1 LQFLPIEN
9 WQSAIGNELEP
20 MGERPAELASRT
32 APATLESEPVES
44 YLRRYDAI
52 IETTTQMLATPRL
65 NERLLL
71 ALEGVESIFGHR
83 QAAVAIINE
92 RDAELRIRVTV
103 GFDGDS
109 TRVKMPLDS
118 SAACVRVIH
127 DSQSVWISMKEDEAS
142 QTLFDKMH
150 WQEDVLALPLFG
162 IAEISTK
169 KARDVT
175 AGSRVPPQYWTVDT
189 GTRLGILYVG
199 ATENAIDPISLK
211 LLKLFAERVGVIAS
225 LAVHQERLVNT
236 VTKLQR
242 ERQWTESIMKSVADP
257 IVLTDLDNEILLQ
270 NRRAEE
276 LFSGSANAGE
286 GKRRALKMN
295 DLLFSA
301 YLSSA
306 TVSSSETIQRD
317 ITLVDPIEG
326 SDIHFEVISTPA
338 ANARGE
344 PLGLVSIFRDVTDL
358 REANEELARN
368 FLKLQ
373 HAEAES
379 RRERDRLDLIIEN
392 VGHPIVVCDSA
403 GNFILFNRRAELLF
417 QENESFR
424 SPGAAAVRANAV
436 KLTSFISGLASA
448 SETGRQAEIELID
461 PEDGQSLPMEITARE
476 VLDPAGQV
484 TAVVSILHDL
494 TEIRELERRRVEQQ
508 LFESEKLAAVGRLAA
523 SIAHEVNN
531 PLEAIKNALYL
542 MQGTSNGDQ
551 NNRFL
556 EIARKETE
564 RVSHIIRQMLGFA
577 RRPGEVDWVDVNQL
591 LEETLVL
598 MEKKMRQLRIRI
610 TRSFDDS
617 LPRVRARADQ
627 LRQVFLN
634 LIINAQQAIE
644 GEGEIAISTFR
655 YEQSLQPSI
664 VVQLSDSGVGIDE
677 DDLNRIFDPF
687 FSTGKKGTGLGLWVT
702 QDIVRQHG
710 GRIDVTSQVGRGTVF
725 SIVLQVESPILENV
739 ESESKQS
746 TR

>member
-1 LQFLPIEN
+1 
-9 WQSAIGNELEP
+9 
-20 MGERPAELASRT
+20 MGEVPAEFAYRPALSVA
-32 APATLESEPVES
+32 ESEQVNP
-44 YLRRYDAI
+44 YLRQYDVFV
-52 IETTTQMLATPRL
+52 ETTTQMLATPKL

-71 ALEGVESIFGHR
+71 ALEGIQNIFGHR
-83 QAAVAIINE
+83 QAAIAIINE
-92 RDAELRIRVTV
+92 REAELRIRAAV
-103 GFDGDS
+103 GFEGDS
-109 TRVKMPLDS
+109 TRVDMPIDS

-127 DSQSVWISMKEDEAS
+127 DAVPLWIPMQEDEAS
-142 QTLFDKMH
+142 RTLFDKMQ

-162 IAEISTK
+162 IAEVS
-169 KARDVT
+169 ARPRRD
-175 AGSRVPPQYWTVDT
+175 AAASSRSPNQYWTFDP
-189 GTRLGILYVG
+189 GSRLGVLFIG
-199 ATENAIDPISLK
+199 ATESNVDGFSLN
-211 LLKLFAERVGVIAS
+211 LLKQFADRVGVVAS
-225 LAVHQERLVNT
+225 LAIHQDRLVST

-242 ERQWTESIMKSVADP
+242 ERQWIESIMKSVADP

-306 TVSSSETIQRD
+306 TVSSSEVIQRD

-368 FLKLQ
+368 FVKLQ

-417 QENESFR
+417 QEGS
-424 SPGAAAVRANAV
+424 SPRASAAASVRANAV

-461 PEDGQSLPMEITARE
+461 PDGGRSLPMEIAARE
-476 VLDPAGQV
+476 VLDPTGQV

-542 MQGTSNGDQ
+542 MQSGADGDK

-610 TRSFDDS
+610 TRRFDEA
-617 LPRVRARADQ
+617 LPPVRARADQ

-634 LIINAQQAIE
+634 LIINAQQAIT
-644 GEGEIAISTFR
+644 GDGEIVISTSR
-655 YEQSLQPSI
+655 YEQALQPSI
-664 VVQLSDSGVGIDE
+664 LVQLSDTGVGIAD
-677 DDLNRIFDPF
+677 DDLIRIFDPF

-710 GRIDVTSQVGRGTVF
+710 GRIEVSSEQGRGTVF
-725 SIVLQVESPILENV
+725 SIVLQVDSPILEGQNGG
-739 ESESKQS
+739 SK
-746 TR
+746 TGT

>member
-1 LQFLPIEN
+1 
-9 WQSAIGNELEP
+9 
-20 MGERPAELASRT
+20 MGESPTELTYSNAPSIGDSDRASPR
-32 APATLESEPVES
+32 
-44 YLRRYDAI
+44 LRQYDVF
-52 IETTTQMLATPRL
+52 IETTTQMLATPKL
-65 NERLLL
+65 QERLLL
-71 ALEGVESIFGHR
+71 ALEAIANNFGYR
-83 QAAVAIINE
+83 QAAIAIINE
-92 RDAELRIRVTV
+92 RDAELRVRAAI
-103 GFDGDS
+103 GFDGD
-109 TRVKMPLDS
+109 TRVEMPLDA

-127 DSQSVWISMKEDEAS
+127 DGQPLWIALEDDTQSRS
-142 QTLFDKMH
+142 LFANMQWH
-150 WQEDVLALPLFG
+150 SDVLSVPLFG
-162 IAEISTK
+162 IAEVGP
-169 KARDVT
+169 R
-175 AGSRVPPQYWTVDT
+175 AGVRPTNEYWTFEPGARMGVLYIGVDQES
-189 GTRLGILYVG
+189 
-199 ATENAIDPISLK
+199 ADPESVTLIK
-211 LLKLFAERVGVIAS
+211 RFAERIGIVAS
-225 LAVHQERLVNT
+225 LATHQERLIST

-242 ERQWTESIMKSVADP
+242 ERQWIESIMKSVADP

-306 TVSSSETIQRD
+306 TVSSSEVIQRD

-368 FLKLQ
+368 FVKLQ
-373 HAEAES
+373 QAESES

-417 QENESFR
+417 QDTDSFK
-424 SPGAAAVRANAV
+424 SSAAAAVRTNAV
-436 KLTSFISGLASA
+436 KLTSFISTLASA

-461 PEDGQSLPMEITARE
+461 PEDGRSLPMEITARE
-476 VLDPAGQV
+476 VLDATGQV

-542 MQGTSNGDQ
+542 LQAGGDEK
-551 NNRFL
+551 NSRFL

-577 RRPGEVDWVDVNQL
+577 RRPGEVDWVDINQL

-598 MEKKMRQLRIRI
+598 MEKKMRQLKIRI
-610 TRSFDDS
+610 TRSFDTE
-617 LPRVRARADQ
+617 LPRIRARADQ

-644 GEGEIAISTFR
+644 GDGEIVISTSR
-655 YEQSLQPSI
+655 YEQALQPSI
-664 VVQLSDSGVGIDE
+664 VVQLSDSGVGIAE
-677 DDLNRIFDPF
+677 DDLARIFDPF

-710 GRIDVTSQVGRGTVF
+710 GRIEVSSEIGRGTVF
-725 SIVLQVESPILENV
+725 SIVLQVESPILEEQV
-739 ESESKQS
+739 SESKVATQ
-746 TR
+746 

>member
-1 LQFLPIEN
+1 
-9 WQSAIGNELEP
+9 
-20 MGERPAELASRT
+20 MGESSAELTIRT
-32 APATLESEPVES
+32 TPTISESERVDP
-44 YLRRYDAI
+44 YLRQYDAFL
-52 IETTTQMLATPRL
+52 ETTTQMLATPKL
-65 NERLLL
+65 NERLQL
-71 ALEGVESIFGHR
+71 ALDGVESIFGHR
-83 QAAVAIINE
+83 QAAIAIINE
-92 RDAELRIRVTV
+92 RDAELRIRVAI
-103 GFDGDS
+103 GFDGDFS
-109 TRVKMPLDS
+109 RIEMPIDS
-118 SAACVRVIH
+118 SASCVRVIH
-127 DSQSVWISMKEDEAS
+127 DATPTWISLQEDEAS
-142 QTLFDKMH
+142 RTLFDKLR
-150 WQEDVLALPLFG
+150 WEQDVLALPLFG
-162 IAEISTK
+162 ISEIAPKTGRD
-169 KARDVT
+169 ART
-175 AGSRVPPQYWTVDT
+175 SPRIQANYWTFDP
-189 GTRLGILYVG
+189 GARLGVLYVG
-199 ATENAIDPISLK
+199 ASENTVDPISLR
-211 LLKLFAERVGVIAS
+211 LLKRFADRVGVIAS
-225 LAVHQERLVNT
+225 LAINQERLVNT

-286 GKRRALKMN
+286 GKRRALKLN

-306 TVSSSETIQRD
+306 TVSSMEVIQRD

-368 FLKLQ
+368 FGKLQ
-373 HAEAES
+373 QAEEES

-392 VGHPIVVCDSA
+392 VGHPIVVCDSS
-403 GNFILFNRRAELLF
+403 GNFILFNQRAALLF
-417 QENESFR
+417 QANDSFR
-424 SPGAAAVRANAV
+424 AAAAAAVRANAV
-436 KLTSFISGLASA
+436 KLTSFISALASG
-448 SETGRQAEIELID
+448 SETGSQAEIELID
-461 PEDGQSLPMEITARE
+461 PEDGRGLPMEITARE
-476 VLDPAGQV
+476 VLDPTGQV

-542 MQGTSNGDQ
+542 MQGSGGD
-551 NNRFL
+551 NKNSRFL

-577 RRPGEVDWVDVNQL
+577 RRPGEVDWVDVNQV

-598 MEKKMRQLRIRI
+598 MEKKMRQQRIQIVRE
-610 TRSFDDS
+610 FDEA
-617 LPRVRARADQ
+617 LPRIRARADQ

-634 LIINAQQAIE
+634 LILNAQQAIQA
-644 GEGEIAISTFR
+644 EGEIVISTSR
-655 YEQSLQPSI
+655 YEPALQPSI
-664 VVQLSDSGVGIDE
+664 VVELRDSGVGIPE

-710 GRIDVTSQVGRGTVF
+710 GRIEVSSEVDRGTVF
-725 SIVLQVESPILENV
+725 SIVLQVESPILEDV
-739 ESESKQS
+739 QGESRVSVK
-746 TR
+746 

>member
-1 LQFLPIEN
+1 
-9 WQSAIGNELEP
+9 
-20 MGERPAELASRT
+20 MGEVPSELAFRPAPSL
-32 APATLESEPVES
+32 SEPERPS
-44 YLRRYDAI
+44 PRARQYDVF
-52 IETTTQMLATPRL
+52 IETTTQMLATPKL
-65 NERLLL
+65 HERLLL
-71 ALEGVESIFGHR
+71 ALEAISTNFGHR
-83 QAAVAIINE
+83 QAAIAIINE
-92 RDAELRIRVTV
+92 RDAELRIRAAV
-103 GFDGDS
+103 GFDGDPS
-109 TRVKMPLDS
+109 ATKIEMPLDS

-127 DSQSVWISMKEDEAS
+127 DAQPLWISMEDDEAS
-142 QTLFDKMH
+142 RSLFANLR
-150 WQEDVLALPLFG
+150 WQSQVFAVPLFG
-162 IAEISTK
+162 ISEIPSRPG
-169 KARDVT
+169 A
-175 AGSRVPPQYWTVDT
+175 ARVPTQYWAFEPGARMGV
-189 GTRLGILYVG
+189 LYVG
-199 ATENAIDPISLK
+199 ANQETLDSESLTLMK
-211 LLKLFAERVGVIAS
+211 RFAERIGIVAS
-225 LAVHQERLVNT
+225 LAAHQERLVTT

-242 ERQWTESIMKSVADP
+242 ERQWIESIMKSVADP
-257 IVLTDLDNEILLQ
+257 IVLTDLDNQILLQ

-306 TVSSSETIQRD
+306 TVSSSEVIQRD

-338 ANARGE
+338 ANSRGE

-368 FLKLQ
+368 FVKLQ
-373 HAEAES
+373 QAEAES

-417 QENESFR
+417 QENESFH
-424 SPGAAAVRANAV
+424 SSASAAVRTNAV
-436 KLTSFISGLASA
+436 KLTSFISTLASA

-461 PEDGQSLPMEITARE
+461 PEDGRALPMEITARE
-476 VLDPAGQV
+476 VLDATGQV

-542 MQGTSNGDQ
+542 MQTSAEGDK
-551 NNRFL
+551 NSRFL

-598 MEKKMRQLRIRI
+598 LEKKMRQLRIRI
-610 TRSFDDS
+610 TKSFDDS
-617 LPRVRARADQ
+617 LPRIRARADQ

-644 GEGEIAISTFR
+644 GDGEIVISTSR
-655 YEQSLQPSI
+655 YEQALQPSI
-664 VVQLSDSGVGIDE
+664 LVQLTDTGVGIAE
-677 DDLNRIFDPF
+677 DDLTRIFDPF

-710 GRIDVTSQVGRGTVF
+710 GRIEVTSEIGRGTIF
-725 SIVLQVESPILENV
+725 SIVLQVESPILE
-739 ESESKQS
+739 EQSETKSA

>member
-1 LQFLPIEN
+1 
-9 WQSAIGNELEP
+9 
-20 MGERPAELASRT
+20 MGEVSSELPLRKASSTSSIGESAHLRPR
-32 APATLESEPVES
+32 PFDVF
-44 YLRRYDAI
+44 

-65 NERLLL
+65 QERLLL
-71 ALEGVESIFGHR
+71 ALEAIVHSFGCQ
-83 QAAVAIINE
+83 QAAIAIINE
-92 RDAELRIRVTV
+92 REAELKVSAAIGFQEDATRIE
-103 GFDGDS
+103 
-109 TRVKMPLDS
+109 MPLDS

-127 DSQSVWISMKEDEAS
+127 DGEPLWINLEEDES
-142 QTLFDKMH
+142 SRQLFGNLD
-150 WQEDVLALPLFG
+150 WRSDVLALPLFG
-162 IAEISTK
+162 ISEL
-169 KARDVT
+169 
-175 AGSRVPPQYWTVDT
+175 PPKTGRESIGTRLEDQYWTFER
-189 GTRLGILYVG
+189 GSRLGVLYAAADRESV
-199 ATENAIDPISLK
+199 DRDSYD
-211 LLKLFAERVGVIAS
+211 LLRRFSERIGIVAS
-225 LAVHQERLVNT
+225 LATHQERLVST

-242 ERQWTESIMKSVADP
+242 ERQWIESIMKSVADP

-306 TVSSSETIQRD
+306 TVSSSEVIQRD

-338 ANARGE
+338 TNGRGE

-368 FLKLQ
+368 FIKLQ

-392 VGHPIVVCDSA
+392 VGHPIVVCDAA

-417 QENESFR
+417 QEKEASG
-424 SPGAAAVRANAV
+424 SSAAIAVRTNAV
-436 KLTSFISGLASA
+436 KLTSFISTLASA
-448 SETGRQAEIELID
+448 SETARQAEIELID
-461 PEDGQSLPMEITARE
+461 PGRGRALPMEITARE
-476 VLDPAGQV
+476 VLDEAGQV
-484 TAVVSILHDL
+484 TAVVSILHEL

-542 MQGTSNGDQ
+542 MQTSADIDKNS
-551 NNRFL
+551 RFL

-577 RRPGEVDWVDVNQL
+577 RRAGEVDWVDVNQL
-591 LEETLVL
+591 LEETIVL
-598 MEKKMRQLRIRI
+598 LEKKLRQQRIRVTKNI
-610 TRSFDDS
+610 DAS
-617 LPRVRARADQ
+617 LPQVRARADQ

-634 LIINAQQAIE
+634 LILNAQQAIE
-644 GEGEIAISTFR
+644 GDGEIRISTAR
-655 YEQSLQPSI
+655 YEPALQPSI
-664 VVQLSDSGVGIDE
+664 LVQLSDSGVGLPA
-677 DDLNRIFDPF
+677 DDLGRIFDPF
-687 FSTGKKGTGLGLWVT
+687 FS
-702 QDIVRQHG
+702 
-710 GRIDVTSQVGRGTVF
+710 
-725 SIVLQVESPILENV
+725 
-739 ESESKQS
+739 
-746 TR
+746 

>member
-1 LQFLPIEN
+1 
-9 WQSAIGNELEP
+9 
-20 MGERPAELASRT
+20 MGESPTELTYRSAPSISDNDRASPR
-32 APATLESEPVES
+32 
-44 YLRRYDAI
+44 LRQYDVF
-52 IETTTQMLATPRL
+52 IETTTQMLATPKL
-65 NERLLL
+65 QERLLL
-71 ALEGVESIFGHR
+71 ALEAIANNFGYR
-83 QAAVAIINE
+83 QAAISIINE
-92 RDAELRIRVTV
+92 REAEMRIRAAV
-103 GFDGDS
+103 GFDGD
-109 TRVKMPLDS
+109 TRVEMPLDS

-127 DSQSVWISMKEDEAS
+127 DAQPLWIPIEEDGS
-142 QTLFDKMH
+142 SRSLFAGMQWHSDI
-150 WQEDVLALPLFG
+150 LAVPLFG
-162 IAEISTK
+162 IAEVGPRTGV
-169 KARDVT
+169 RPT
-175 AGSRVPPQYWTVDT
+175 NQYWTFEPGARMGVLYIGANQDAVDAESVT
-189 GTRLGILYVG
+189 LIKR
-199 ATENAIDPISLK
+199 
-211 LLKLFAERVGVIAS
+211 FAERIGIVAS
-225 LAVHQERLVNT
+225 LATHQERLVGT

-242 ERQWTESIMKSVADP
+242 ERQWIESIMKSVADP

-306 TVSSSETIQRD
+306 TVSSSEVIQRD

-338 ANARGE
+338 ANSRGE

-368 FLKLQ
+368 FVKLQ
-373 HAEAES
+373 QAEAES

-417 QENESFR
+417 QETDSFK
-424 SPGAAAVRANAV
+424 SSAAAAVRTNAV
-436 KLTSFISGLASA
+436 KLTSFISTLASA

-461 PEDGQSLPMEITARE
+461 PEDNRSLPMEITARE
-476 VLDPAGQV
+476 VLDATGQV

-542 MQGTSNGDQ
+542 LQTGGDDK
-551 NNRFL
+551 NSRFL

-598 MEKKMRQLRIRI
+598 LEKKMRQLRIRI
-610 TRSFDDS
+610 TRSFDEE
-617 LPRVRARADQ
+617 LPRIRARADQ

-644 GEGEIAISTFR
+644 GEGEIVISTSR
-655 YEQSLQPSI
+655 YEQALQPSI
-664 VVQLSDSGVGIDE
+664 VVQLSDSGIGIAE
-677 DDLNRIFDPF
+677 DDLARIFDPF

-710 GRIDVTSQVGRGTVF
+710 GRIEVSSEIGRGTVF
-725 SIVLQVESPILENV
+725 SIVLQVESPILEEQV
-739 ESESKQS
+739 SESKVATQ
-746 TR
+746 

>member
-1 LQFLPIEN
+1 M
-9 WQSAIGNELEP
+9 SDS
-20 MGERPAELASRT
+20 ERTSPQ
-32 APATLESEPVES
+32 
-44 YLRRYDAI
+44 LRQYDVF
-52 IETTTQMLATPRL
+52 IETTTQMLATPKL
-65 NERLLL
+65 HERLLL
-71 ALEGVESIFGHR
+71 ALEAISNNFGHR
-83 QAAVAIINE
+83 QAAIAIINE
-92 RDAELRIRVTV
+92 RDAELRVRAAV
-103 GFDGDS
+103 GFDVDFS
-109 TRVKMPLDS
+109 TTRVEMPLDS

-127 DSQSVWISMKEDEAS
+127 DAQSLWISMQEDES
-142 QTLFDKMH
+142 SRSLFADMQ
-150 WQEDVLALPLFG
+150 WQDDVLAVPLFG
-162 IAEISTK
+162 ISEIPAK
-169 KARDVT
+169 PGRDAR
-175 AGSRVPPQYWTVDT
+175 RNQYWTFEP
-189 GTRLGILYVG
+189 GARLGVLYVG
-199 ATENAIDPISLK
+199 ANRDTVDPDSLILIK
-211 LLKLFAERVGVIAS
+211 RFAERIGIVAS
-225 LAVHQERLVNT
+225 LATHQERLVNT

-242 ERQWTESIMKSVADP
+242 ERQWIESIMKSVADP

-306 TVSSSETIQRD
+306 TVSSSEVIQRD

-358 REANEELARN
+358 REANDELARN
-368 FLKLQ
+368 FGKLQ
-373 HAEAES
+373 HAESES

-417 QENESFR
+417 QENASFR
-424 SPGAAAVRANAV
+424 SSAAAAVRANAV

-461 PEDGQSLPMEITARE
+461 PESGRSLPMEITARE
-476 VLDPAGQV
+476 VLDATGQV

-542 MQGTSNGDQ
+542 MQTNAGEDEKNL
-551 NNRFL
+551 RFL

-598 MEKKMRQLRIRI
+598 MEKKLRQLRIRI

-617 LPRVRARADQ
+617 LPKIRARADQ

-634 LIINAQQAIE
+634 LIINAQQAIQ
-644 GEGEIAISTFR
+644 GDGEIVISTSR
-655 YEQSLQPSI
+655 YEQALQPSI
-664 VVQLSDSGVGIDE
+664 VIQLSDSGVGIPD

-710 GRIDVTSQVGRGTVF
+710 GRIEVNSEVGRGTVF
-725 SIVLQVESPILENV
+725 SIVLQVDSPILEDV
-739 ESESKQS
+739 KSESLSSSK
-746 TR
+746 

>member
-1 LQFLPIEN
+1 
-9 WQSAIGNELEP
+9 
-20 MGERPAELASRT
+20 MGEVPAEFTFRT
-32 APATLESEPVES
+32 APSISDSERISPQ
-44 YLRRYDAI
+44 LRQYDVF

-65 NERLLL
+65 HERLLL
-71 ALEGVESIFGHR
+71 ALEAISNSFGHR
-83 QAAVAIINE
+83 QAAIGIINE
-92 RDAELRIRVTV
+92 RDAELRIRAAI
-103 GFDGDS
+103 GFDVDLS
-109 TRVKMPLDS
+109 TTRVEMPLDS

-127 DSQSVWISMKEDEAS
+127 DAQPLWIPMQEDES
-142 QTLFDKMH
+142 SRSLFANMH
-150 WQEDVLALPLFG
+150 WQDDVLAVPLFG
-162 IAEISTK
+162 ISEIPAK
-169 KARDVT
+169 PGRDARR
-175 AGSRVPPQYWTVDT
+175 SQYWTFEP
-189 GTRLGILYVG
+189 GARLGVLYVG
-199 ATENAIDPISLK
+199 ANRDAVEPDSLILIK
-211 LLKLFAERVGVIAS
+211 RFAERIGIVAS
-225 LAVHQERLVNT
+225 LATHQERLVST

-242 ERQWTESIMKSVADP
+242 ERQWIESIMKSVADP

-270 NRRAEE
+270 NRRAED

-306 TVSSSETIQRD
+306 TVSSSEVIQRD

-358 REANEELARN
+358 REANDELARN
-368 FLKLQ
+368 FVKLQ

-424 SPGAAAVRANAV
+424 SSAPAAVRANAV

-461 PEDGQSLPMEITARE
+461 PESGRSLPMEITARE
-476 VLDPAGQV
+476 VLDMTGQV

-542 MQGTSNGDQ
+542 MQTSGDEK
-551 NNRFL
+551 NARFL

-564 RVSHIIRQMLGFA
+564 RVSHIIRQMLGLA
-577 RRPGEVDWVDVNQL
+577 RKPGEADWVDVNQL

-610 TRSFDDS
+610 TRSFDES
-617 LPRVRARADQ
+617 LPKIRARADQ

-634 LIINAQQAIE
+634 LIINAQQAIQ
-644 GEGEIAISTFR
+644 GDGEIVIATSR
-655 YEQSLQPSI
+655 YEQALQPSI
-664 VVQLSDSGVGIDE
+664 LIQISDSGVGIAE

-710 GRIDVTSQVGRGTVF
+710 GRIEVSSETGRGTVF
-725 SIVLQVESPILENV
+725 GIVLQVDSPVLEDLKTENKL
-739 ESESKQS
+739 SSK
-746 TR
+746 

>member
-1 LQFLPIEN
+1 
-9 WQSAIGNELEP
+9 
-20 MGERPAELASRT
+20 MGEVPTELTYRG
-32 APATLESEPVES
+32 APSISDSDRISPQ
-44 YLRRYDAI
+44 LRKYDVF
-52 IETTTQMLATPRL
+52 IETTTQMLATPKL
-65 NERLLL
+65 QERLLL
-71 ALEGVESIFGHR
+71 ALEAIANNFGHR
-83 QAAVAIINE
+83 QAAIGMINE
-92 RDAELRIRVTV
+92 RDAELRVRAAV
-103 GFDGDS
+103 GFDVDPS
-109 TRVKMPLDS
+109 TARIEMPLDS

-127 DSQSVWISMKEDEAS
+127 DAQPLWVSMQEDES
-142 QTLFDKMH
+142 SRSLFGNMQ
-150 WQEDVLALPLFG
+150 WQDDVLAIPLFG
-162 IAEISTK
+162 ISEIPSK
-169 KARDVT
+169 
-175 AGSRVPPQYWTVDT
+175 GSRETRRSQYWSFEP
-189 GTRLGILYVG
+189 GGRLGVLYVG
-199 ATENAIDPISLK
+199 ANRDTIEPDA
-211 LLKLFAERVGVIAS
+211 LLLMKRFAERIGIVAS
-225 LAVHQERLVNT
+225 LATHQERLISTVN
-236 VTKLQR
+236 KLQR
-242 ERQWTESIMKSVADP
+242 ERQWIESIMKSVADP

-301 YLSSA
+301 YLSSG
-306 TVSSSETIQRD
+306 TVSSSEVIQRD

-358 REANEELARN
+358 REANEELAHN
-368 FLKLQ
+368 FVKLQ

-417 QENESFR
+417 QENNSFK
-424 SPGAAAVRANAV
+424 SSAAAAVRANAV
-436 KLTSFISGLASA
+436 KLTSFISALASA
-448 SETGRQAEIELID
+448 SETGRQADIELID
-461 PEDGQSLPMEITARE
+461 PESGQSLPMEITARE
-476 VLDPAGQV
+476 VLDITGQV

-542 MQGTSNGDQ
+542 MQAGGEGDK
-551 NNRFL
+551 NSRFL

-591 LEETLVL
+591 LEEMLVL

-610 TRSFDDS
+610 TPSFDKD
-617 LPRVRARADQ
+617 LPRIRARADQ
-627 LRQVFLN
+627 LLQVFLN
-634 LIINAQQAIE
+634 LIINAQQAIQ
-644 GEGEIAISTFR
+644 GDGEIVISTSR
-655 YEQSLQPSI
+655 HEQALQPSI
-664 VVQLSDSGVGIDE
+664 IVQLTDTGVGIAE
-677 DDLNRIFDPF
+677 DDLSRIFDPF

-702 QDIVRQHG
+702 QDMVRQHG
-710 GRIDVTSQVGRGTVF
+710 GRIEVSSEIGRGTVF
-725 SIVLQVESPILENV
+725 SIVLHVESPVLADQ
-739 ESESKQS
+739 ESQSKLA
-746 TR
+746 RR

>member
-1 LQFLPIEN
+1 
-9 WQSAIGNELEP
+9 
-20 MGERPAELASRT
+20 MGESPTELAYRN
-32 APATLESEPVES
+32 APSVSDSDRASPR
-44 YLRRYDAI
+44 LRQYDVF
-52 IETTTQMLATPRL
+52 IETTTQMLATPKL
-65 NERLLL
+65 QERLLL
-71 ALEGVESIFGHR
+71 ALEAISNNFGHR
-83 QAAVAIINE
+83 QSAIAVINE
-92 RDAELRIRVTV
+92 RDAELRIRAAI
-103 GFDGDS
+103 GFDGD
-109 TRVKMPLDS
+109 TRVEMPLDS
-118 SAACVRVIH
+118 SASCVRVIH
-127 DSQSVWISMKEDEAS
+127 DAQPLWISMEEDEGS
-142 QTLFDKMH
+142 RSLFANMQWH
-150 WQEDVLALPLFG
+150 SDVLAVPLFG
-162 IAEISTK
+162 IAEVSPRPN
-169 KARDVT
+169 AVR
-175 AGSRVPPQYWTVDT
+175 ASNQYWTFEP
-189 GTRLGILYVG
+189 GARLGVLYIG
-199 ATENAIDPISLK
+199 ANQDDIDPESLILIK
-211 LLKLFAERVGVIAS
+211 RFAERIGIVAS
-225 LAVHQERLVNT
+225 LATHQERLVST

-242 ERQWTESIMKSVADP
+242 ERQWIESIMKSVADP

-306 TVSSSETIQRD
+306 TVSSSEVIQRD

-338 ANARGE
+338 ANSRGE

-368 FLKLQ
+368 FVKLQ
-373 HAEAES
+373 QAESES

-417 QENESFR
+417 QENDSFKY
-424 SPGAAAVRANAV
+424 SAAAAVRTNAV
-436 KLTSFISGLASA
+436 KLTSFISTLASA

-461 PEDGQSLPMEITARE
+461 PEDSRSLPMEITARE
-476 VLDPAGQV
+476 VLDVTGQV

-542 MQGTSNGDQ
+542 MQGTGDDK
-551 NNRFL
+551 NTRFL

-598 MEKKMRQLRIRI
+598 LEKKMRQLKIRI
-610 TRSFDDS
+610 TRSFDEE
-617 LPRVRARADQ
+617 LPRIRARADQ

-634 LIINAQQAIE
+634 LIINAQQAIN
-644 GEGEIAISTFR
+644 GDGEIVISTSR
-655 YEQSLQPSI
+655 YEQALQPSI
-664 VVQLSDSGVGIDE
+664 LVQLSDSGVGIAE
-677 DDLNRIFDPF
+677 DDLMRIFDPF

-710 GRIDVTSQVGRGTVF
+710 GRIEVSSEIGRGTVF
-725 SIVLQVESPILENV
+725 SIVLQVDSPILEEQVNQ
-739 ESESKQS
+739 SKVAN
-746 TR
+746 

>member
-1 LQFLPIEN
+1 
-9 WQSAIGNELEP
+9 
-20 MGERPAELASRT
+20 MAESHRID
-32 APATLESEPVES
+32 
-44 YLRRYDAI
+44 LRHFDVF

-65 NERLLL
+65 QERLIL
-71 ALEGVESIFGHR
+71 ALEAIVHNFGCE
-83 QAAVAIINE
+83 QAAIAIINE
-92 RDAELRIRVTV
+92 RDAELRVRAAL
-103 GFDGDS
+103 GFADDHAAA
-109 TRVKMPLDS
+109 RLEMPLDS
-118 SAACVRVIH
+118 SAACVRVVH
-127 DSQSVWISMKEDEAS
+127 DAQPLWIDLAEDES
-142 QTLFDKMH
+142 SRQFLGRMNWTH
-150 WQEDVLALPLFG
+150 DVLALPLFG
-162 IAEISTK
+162 IAELPAKTGRERT
-169 KARDVT
+169 ARLPGQYWT
-175 AGSRVPPQYWTVDT
+175 FERGSRVGV
-189 GTRLGILYVG
+189 LYIG
-199 ATENAIDPISLK
+199 AERDSLDK
-211 LLKLFAERVGVIAS
+211 DSFDLLQRFSERVGIVAS
-225 LAVHQERLVNT
+225 LATHQERLLST

-242 ERQWTESIMKSVADP
+242 ERQWIESIMKSVADP

-306 TVSSSETIQRD
+306 TVSSSEVIQRD

-338 ANARGE
+338 TNGRGE

-368 FLKLQ
+368 FAKLQ
-373 HAEAES
+373 NAEAES

-417 QENESFR
+417 QENGSFV
-424 SPGAAAVRANAV
+424 SSAATAVRTNAV
-436 KLTSFISGLASA
+436 KLTSFISTLASA
-448 SETGRQAEIELID
+448 SETARQAEIELID
-461 PEDGQSLPMEITARE
+461 PEAARALPMEITSRE
-476 VLDPAGQV
+476 VLDEAGQV

-494 TEIRELERRRVEQQ
+494 TEIRELERRRLEQQ

-542 MQGTSNGDQ
+542 MQTGSDFEQ
-551 NNRFL
+551 NLRFL

-591 LEETLVL
+591 LEETFVL
-598 MEKKMRQLRIRI
+598 LEKKMRQQRIDI
-610 TRSFDDS
+610 TTHLDPA
-617 LPRVRARADQ
+617 LPRIRARADQ

-634 LIINAQQAIE
+634 LIINAQQAIT
-644 GEGEIAISTFR
+644 GGGEIRISSSR
-655 YEQSLQPSI
+655 YEQALQPSI
-664 VVQLSDSGVGIDE
+664 IVQLSDSGVGIAE
-677 DDLNRIFDPF
+677 DDLSRIFDPF

-710 GRIDVTSQVGRGTVF
+710 GRIEVSSDIGHGTVF
-725 SIVLQVESPILENV
+725 SIVLQIDSPVLEEGQKESTTT
-739 ESESKQS
+739 K
-746 TR
+746 

>member
-1 LQFLPIEN
+1 
-9 WQSAIGNELEP
+9 
-20 MGERPAELASRT
+20 MGEVNAELAVRT
-32 APATLESEPVES
+32 PPSIAESERVSP
-44 YLRRYDAI
+44 YLRQYDI
-52 IETTTQMLATPRL
+52 FVETTTQMLATPKL
-65 NERLLL
+65 NERLQL
-71 ALEGVESIFGHR
+71 ALEGIASIFGHR
-83 QAAVAIINE
+83 QAAIAIINE
-92 RDAELRIRVTV
+92 RDAELRVRAAV
-103 GFDGDS
+103 GFDGD
-109 TRVKMPLDS
+109 TNARVEMPLDS

-127 DSQSVWISMKEDEAS
+127 EAVPLWISVQDDEAS
-142 QTLFDKMH
+142 RTLFDKMR
-150 WQEDVLALPLFG
+150 WQQDVLALPLFG
-162 IAEISTK
+162 ISEISTK
-169 KARDVT
+169 SRRGDAGAASGFPGHYWTFDQ
-175 AGSRVPPQYWTVDT
+175 GSR
-189 GTRLGILYVG
+189 LGVLYIG
-199 ATENAIDPISLK
+199 ATENSIDPVSLT
-211 LLKLFAERVGVIAS
+211 LLKRFSDKLGIIAS
-225 LAVHQERLVNT
+225 LAIHQERLVNT

-306 TVSSSETIQRD
+306 TVSSSEVIQRD

-368 FLKLQ
+368 FVKLQ
-373 HAEAES
+373 EAEAES

-417 QENESFR
+417 QENVSFR
-424 SPGAAAVRANAV
+424 SPAAAAVRTNAV

-461 PEDGQSLPMEITARE
+461 PENGQLLPMEITARE
-476 VLDPAGQV
+476 VLAPTGQV

-542 MQGTSNGDQ
+542 MQTSFDSESKNA
-551 NNRFL
+551 RFL

-577 RRPGEVDWVDVNQL
+577 RRPGEVDWVDINQL

-598 MEKKMRQLRIRI
+598 MEKKMRQLRIQI
-610 TRSFDDS
+610 TKKFEDS
-617 LPRVRARADQ
+617 LPKIRARADQ

-644 GEGEIAISTFR
+644 GDGEIVISTSR
-655 YEQSLQPSI
+655 YEQALQPSI
-664 VVQLSDSGVGIDE
+664 LIQFSDSGVGIAE
-677 DDLNRIFDPF
+677 DDINRIFDPF

-710 GRIDVTSQVGRGTVF
+710 GRIEVSSELGRGTVF
-725 SIVLQVESPILENV
+725 SIVLQVESPILEDQ
-739 ESESKQS
+739 ESESK
-746 TR
+746 

>member
-1 LQFLPIEN
+1 
-9 WQSAIGNELEP
+9 
-20 MGERPAELASRT
+20 MGEVPTELAFTTVQPISDNDRIG
-32 APATLESEPVES
+32 S
-44 YLRRYDAI
+44 YLRQYDVFV
-52 IETTTQMLATPRL
+52 ETTTQMLATPRV

-71 ALEGVESIFGHR
+71 ALEGIANIFGHR

-92 RDAELRIRVTV
+92 RDAELRIRAAV
-103 GFDGDS
+103 GFEGEQPARAD
-109 TRVKMPLDS
+109 MPLDS

-127 DSQSVWISMKEDEAS
+127 DAVPLWISIKEDIAS
-142 QTLFDKMH
+142 RTLFDQMQWEH
-150 WQEDVLALPLFG
+150 DVIALPLFG
-162 IAEISTK
+162 ISEISPTRS
-169 KARDVT
+169 RDSRSASRLPGHYWT
-175 AGSRVPPQYWTVDT
+175 FDQGSR
-189 GTRLGILYVG
+189 LGVLYVG
-199 ATENAIDPISLK
+199 ADRDAVDPLSLN
-211 LLKLFAERVGVIAS
+211 LLKRFADRVGIIAS
-225 LAVHQERLVNT
+225 LAIHQEKLVGT

-242 ERQWTESIMKSVADP
+242 ERQWIESIMKSVADP

-276 LFSGSANAGE
+276 LFSGSANAGA

-306 TVSSSETIQRD
+306 TVSSSNLVQRD

-368 FLKLQ
+368 FVKLQ
-373 HAEAES
+373 RAQADS
-379 RRERDRLDLIIEN
+379 TRERDRLDLIIEN

-417 QENESFR
+417 EEKTSFR
-424 SPGAAAVRANAV
+424 PAAAGAVQTNAV

-461 PEDGQSLPMEITARE
+461 PDSGRFLPMEITARE
-476 VLDPAGQV
+476 VLDPTGQV

-542 MQGTSNGDQ
+542 MESSSEGDK
-551 NNRFL
+551 NSRFL

-577 RRPGEVDWVDVNQL
+577 RRSGEVDWVAVNQL
-591 LEETLVL
+591 IEETLVL
-598 MEKKMRQLRIRI
+598 LEKKMRQLRIRVNL
-610 TRSFDDS
+610 SLDES
-617 LPRVRARADQ
+617 LPKIRARADQ
-627 LRQVFLN
+627 LRQVILN

-644 GEGEIAISTFR
+644 GGGEITLSTSR
-655 YEQSLQPSI
+655 YEQALQPSI
-664 VVQLSDSGVGIDE
+664 LIQVSDTGVGINE
-677 DDLNRIFDPF
+677 DDLNRIFEPF
-687 FSTGKKGTGLGLWVT
+687 FSSGKKGTGLGLWVT

-710 GRIDVTSQVGRGTVF
+710 GRIEVTSEMGRGTVF
-725 SIVLQVESPILENV
+725 TIVLQVKSPTLEAQ
-739 ESESKQS
+739 ETERRLTGK
-746 TR
+746 

>member
-1 LQFLPIEN
+1 LVALEIGNQKL
-9 WQSAIGNELEP
+9 AIGNNYQRA
-20 MGERPAELASRT
+20 MGESPTELAYRN
-32 APATLESEPVES
+32 APSISDSDRASP
-44 YLRRYDAI
+44 RRRQYDVF
-52 IETTTQMLATPRL
+52 IETTTQMLATPKL
-65 NERLLL
+65 QERLLL
-71 ALEGVESIFGHR
+71 ALEAIATNFGHR
-83 QAAVAIINE
+83 QAAIAIINE
-92 RDAELRIRVTV
+92 REAELRIRAAV
-103 GFDGDS
+103 GFDGD
-109 TRVKMPLDS
+109 TRVEMPLDS
-118 SAACVRVIH
+118 SASCVRVIH
-127 DSQSVWISMKEDEAS
+127 DSQPLWISLDEDESSRSLFAS
-142 QTLFDKMH
+142 MQWH
-150 WQEDVLALPLFG
+150 SEVLAVPLFG
-162 IAEISTK
+162 IAEVGPRSS
-169 KARDVT
+169 AR
-175 AGSRVPPQYWTVDT
+175 AANQYWTFEP
-189 GTRLGILYVG
+189 GARLGVLYIG
-199 ATENAIDPISLK
+199 ANQDEVDPESVTLIK
-211 LLKLFAERVGVIAS
+211 RFAERIGIVAS
-225 LAVHQERLVNT
+225 LATHQERLVTT

-242 ERQWTESIMKSVADP
+242 ERQWIESIMKSVADP

-306 TVSSSETIQRD
+306 TVSSSEVIQRD

-338 ANARGE
+338 ANSRGE

-368 FLKLQ
+368 FVKLQ
-373 HAEAES
+373 QAESES

-417 QENESFR
+417 QETNSFKL
-424 SPGAAAVRANAV
+424 SATSAVRTNAV
-436 KLTSFISGLASA
+436 KLTSFISTLASA

-461 PEDGQSLPMEITARE
+461 PEDGRSLPMEITARE
-476 VLDPAGQV
+476 VLDATGQV

-542 MQGTSNGDQ
+542 MQLSSPGDK
-551 NNRFL
+551 NSRFL

-577 RRPGEVDWVDVNQL
+577 RRPGEVDWVDINQL

-598 MEKKMRQLRIRI
+598 MEKKMRQMRIRI
-610 TRSFDDS
+610 TRRFDEE
-617 LPRVRARADQ
+617 LPPIRARADQ

-634 LIINAQQAIE
+634 LIINAQQAIK
-644 GEGEIAISTFR
+644 GDGEIVISTAR
-655 YEQSLQPSI
+655 YEQALQPSI
-664 VVQLSDSGVGIDE
+664 LVQLSDSGIGIAE
-677 DDLNRIFDPF
+677 DDLARIFDPF

-710 GRIDVTSQVGRGTVF
+710 GRIEVSSEVGRGTVF
-725 SIVLQVESPILENV
+725 SIVLQVESPILEEHV
-739 ESESKQS
+739 DESKV
-746 TR
+746 TT

>member
-1 LQFLPIEN
+1 
-9 WQSAIGNELEP
+9 
-20 MGERPAELASRT
+20 MGEVPTELAFPV
-32 APATLESEPVES
+32 APSIADTERVTLRHFDVF
-44 YLRRYDAI
+44 

-65 NERLLL
+65 QERLLL
-71 ALEGVESIFGHR
+71 ALEAIVNNFGCR
-83 QAAVAIINE
+83 QALIGIINE
-92 RDAELRIRVTV
+92 RDAELRIRGAV
-103 GFDGDS
+103 GFEGDHAAS
-109 TRVKMPLDS
+109 KLAMPLDS
-118 SAACVRVIH
+118 SAACVTVIH
-127 DSQSVWISMKEDEAS
+127 EAQPRWIDMEEDVDSRR
-142 QTLFDKMH
+142 LFGKLQ
-150 WQEDVLALPLFG
+150 WNYDVLALPLFG
-162 IAEISTK
+162 ISELPPK
-169 KARDVT
+169 PGRDRSVT
-175 AGSRVPPQYWTVDT
+175 RLPGHYWSFEPGSR
-189 GTRLGILYVG
+189 LGVLYVG
-199 ATENAIDPISLK
+199 VPRKSLDDDALN
-211 LLKLFAERVGVIAS
+211 LLKRFAERIGIVAS
-225 LAVHQERLVNT
+225 LATHQERLVST

-242 ERQWTESIMKSVADP
+242 ERQWIESIMKSVADP

-306 TVSSSETIQRD
+306 TVSSEEVIQRD

-338 ANARGE
+338 ANSRGE

-368 FLKLQ
+368 FIKLQ
-373 HAEAES
+373 QAEAES

-417 QENESFR
+417 QENPSYRSFA
-424 SPGAAAVRANAV
+424 PAAVRTNAV
-436 KLTSFISGLASA
+436 KLTSFISTLASA
-448 SETGRQAEIELID
+448 AETGRQAEIELID
-461 PEDGQSLPMEITARE
+461 PEDGRALPMEITARE
-476 VLDPAGQV
+476 VLDATGQV

-542 MQGTSNGDQ
+542 MQTGSEADSNS
-551 NNRFL
+551 RFL

-577 RRPGEVDWVDVNQL
+577 RRPGEVDWVDINQL

-598 MEKKMRQLRIRI
+598 LEKKMKQLRIKV
-610 TRSFDDS
+610 TKTLDPE
-617 LPRVRARADQ
+617 LPRIRARADQ

-634 LIINAQQAIE
+634 LIINAQQAMDRG
-644 GEGEIAISTFR
+644 GEVNISTSR
-655 YEQSLQPSI
+655 YEQALQPSI
-664 VVQLSDSGVGIDE
+664 IVQLSDSGVGIAE
-677 DDLNRIFDPF
+677 DDLARIFDPF

-710 GRIDVTSQVGRGTVF
+710 GRIEVNSEFGRGTVF
-725 SIVLQVESPILENV
+725 SIILQVDSPILEDKKQ
-739 ESESKQS
+739 EAATTTSK
-746 TR
+746 

>member
-1 LQFLPIEN
+1 
-9 WQSAIGNELEP
+9 
-20 MGERPAELASRT
+20 MGEVPTELTFRT
-32 APATLESEPVES
+32 APSISDSERLSPQ
-44 YLRRYDAI
+44 LRQYDVF
-52 IETTTQMLATPRL
+52 IETTTQMLATPKL
-65 NERLLL
+65 HERLLL
-71 ALEGVESIFGHR
+71 ALEAISNNFGHR
-83 QAAVAIINE
+83 QAAIAIINE
-92 RDAELRIRVTV
+92 RDAELRVRAAV
-103 GFDGDS
+103 GFDVDFS
-109 TRVKMPLDS
+109 TTRVEMPLDS

-127 DSQSVWISMKEDEAS
+127 DAQALWIPLQEDES
-142 QTLFDKMH
+142 SRSLFAKME
-150 WQEDVLALPLFG
+150 WQDEVLAVPLFG
-162 IAEISTK
+162 ISEIPAK
-169 KARDVT
+169 PGRD
-175 AGSRVPPQYWTVDT
+175 SRRNQYWTFEP
-189 GTRLGILYVG
+189 GARLGVLYVG
-199 ATENAIDPISLK
+199 ANRDTVDPDSLALIK
-211 LLKLFAERVGVIAS
+211 RFAERIGIVAS
-225 LAVHQERLVNT
+225 LATHQERLVNT

-242 ERQWTESIMKSVADP
+242 ERQWIESIMKSVADP

-306 TVSSSETIQRD
+306 TVSSSEVIQRD

-368 FLKLQ
+368 FGKLQ
-373 HAEAES
+373 HAESES

-417 QENESFR
+417 QENASFR
-424 SPGAAAVRANAV
+424 SSAVAAVRANAV
-436 KLTSFISGLASA
+436 KLTSFISALASA
-448 SETGRQAEIELID
+448 SETGRQADIELID
-461 PEDGQSLPMEITARE
+461 PESGRSLPMEITARE
-476 VLDPAGQV
+476 VLDVTGQV

-542 MQGTSNGDQ
+542 MQTNAGEIEQ
-551 NNRFL
+551 NSRFL

-598 MEKKMRQLRIRI
+598 LEKKMRQLRIRI
-610 TRSFDDS
+610 TRSFDES
-617 LPRVRARADQ
+617 LPKIRARADQ

-644 GEGEIAISTFR
+644 GDGEIVISTSR
-655 YEQSLQPSI
+655 YEQALQPSI
-664 VVQLSDSGVGIDE
+664 VIQLSDSGVGIAE

-710 GRIDVTSQVGRGTVF
+710 GRIEVSSEVGRGTVF
-725 SIVLQVESPILENV
+725 SIVLQVDSPSLEDLK
-739 ESESKQS
+739 SESKLAPK
-746 TR
+746 

>member
-1 LQFLPIEN
+1 
-9 WQSAIGNELEP
+9 
-20 MGERPAELASRT
+20 MGEAPAEFAYRT
-32 APATLESEPVES
+32 APSISESERVNP
-44 YLRRYDAI
+44 YLRQYDVFV
-52 IETTTQMLATPRL
+52 ETTTQMLATPKL

-71 ALEGVESIFGHR
+71 ALEGIQNIFGHR
-83 QAAVAIINE
+83 QAAIAIINE
-92 RDAELRIRVTV
+92 RDAELKIRAAV
-103 GFDGDS
+103 GFDNDS
-109 TRVKMPLDS
+109 TRVDMPIDS

-127 DSQSVWISMKEDEAS
+127 EAVPLWISMQADES
-142 QTLFDKMH
+142 SRTLFDKMQ

-162 IAEISTK
+162 ISEIS
-169 KARDVT
+169 ARPRRDAVLG
-175 AGSRVPPQYWTVDT
+175 ARVPNQYWTFDP
-189 GTRLGILYVG
+189 GSRLGVLFIG
-199 ATENAIDPISLK
+199 ASESNVDAFSLN
-211 LLKLFAERVGVIAS
+211 LLKQFADRVGVVAS
-225 LAVHQERLVNT
+225 LAIQQERLLST
-236 VTKLQR
+236 VAKLQR
-242 ERQWTESIMKSVADP
+242 ERQWIESIMKSVADP

-306 TVSSSETIQRD
+306 TVSSSEVIQRD

-368 FLKLQ
+368 FGKLQ

-417 QENESFR
+417 QESLSAR
-424 SPGAAAVRANAV
+424 STETAAVRANAV

-461 PEDGQSLPMEITARE
+461 PDGGRALPMEIAARE
-476 VLDPAGQV
+476 VLDPTGQV

-542 MQGTSNGDQ
+542 MQSGAEGDK

-610 TRSFDDS
+610 VKSFDAS
-617 LPRVRARADQ
+617 LPKIRARADQ

-634 LIINAQQAIE
+634 LIINAQQAIS
-644 GEGEIAISTFR
+644 GEGEIVISTSI
-655 YEQSLQPSI
+655 YEQALQPSI
-664 VVQLSDSGVGIDE
+664 LVQLSDTGVGIAE
-677 DDLNRIFDPF
+677 NDLNRIFDPF

-710 GRIDVTSQVGRGTVF
+710 GRIEVTSEQDRGTVF
-725 SIVLQVESPILENV
+725 NIVLQVDSPILEDHKG
-739 ESESKQS
+739 ESGFRE
-746 TR
+746 

>member
-1 LQFLPIEN
+1 M
-9 WQSAIGNELEP
+9 SDS
-20 MGERPAELASRT
+20 ERTSPQ
-32 APATLESEPVES
+32 
-44 YLRRYDAI
+44 LRQYDVF
-52 IETTTQMLATPRL
+52 IETTTQMLATPKL
-65 NERLLL
+65 HERLLL
-71 ALEGVESIFGHR
+71 ALEAISNNFGHR
-83 QAAVAIINE
+83 QAAIAIINE
-92 RDAELRIRVTV
+92 RDAELRVRAAV
-103 GFDGDS
+103 GFDVDFS
-109 TRVKMPLDS
+109 TTRVEMPLDS

-127 DSQSVWISMKEDEAS
+127 DAQSLWISMQEDES
-142 QTLFDKMH
+142 SRSLFADMQ
-150 WQEDVLALPLFG
+150 WQDDVLAVPLFG
-162 IAEISTK
+162 ISEIPAK
-169 KARDVT
+169 PGRD
-175 AGSRVPPQYWTVDT
+175 GRRNQYWTFEP
-189 GTRLGILYVG
+189 GARLGVLYVG
-199 ATENAIDPISLK
+199 ANRDTVDPDSLTLIK
-211 LLKLFAERVGVIAS
+211 RFAERIGIVAS
-225 LAVHQERLVNT
+225 LATHQERLVNT

-242 ERQWTESIMKSVADP
+242 ERQWIESIMKSVADP

-306 TVSSSETIQRD
+306 TVSSSEVIQRD

-358 REANEELARN
+358 REANDELAHN
-368 FLKLQ
+368 FGKLQ
-373 HAEAES
+373 HAESES

-417 QENESFR
+417 QENASFR
-424 SPGAAAVRANAV
+424 SSAAAAVRANAV

-461 PEDGQSLPMEITARE
+461 PESGRSLPMEITARE
-476 VLDPAGQV
+476 VLDATGQV

-542 MQGTSNGDQ
+542 MQTNAGEDEKNL
-551 NNRFL
+551 RFL

-598 MEKKMRQLRIRI
+598 MEKKLRQLRIRI
-610 TRSFDDS
+610 TPSFDGS
-617 LPRVRARADQ
+617 LPKIRARADQ

-634 LIINAQQAIE
+634 LIINAQQAIQ
-644 GEGEIAISTFR
+644 GDGEIVISTSR
-655 YEQSLQPSI
+655 YEQALQPSI
-664 VVQLSDSGVGIDE
+664 VIQLSDSGVGIPE

-710 GRIDVTSQVGRGTVF
+710 GRIEVNSEVGRGTVF
-725 SIVLQVESPILENV
+725 SIVLQVDSPILEDV
-739 ESESKQS
+739 KSESLSSSK
-746 TR
+746 

>member
-1 LQFLPIEN
+1 
-9 WQSAIGNELEP
+9 
-20 MGERPAELASRT
+20 MGEVPSELTFQAGPTIS
-32 APATLESEPVES
+32 ESERVDP
-44 YLRRYDAI
+44 YMRLYDAFL
-52 IETTTQMLATPRL
+52 ETTTQMLATPKL

-71 ALEGVESIFGHR
+71 ALEGIESIFGCR
-83 QAAVAIINE
+83 QAAIAIINE
-92 RDAELRIRVTV
+92 KDAELRIRVSS
-103 GFDGDS
+103 GFNGDAA
-109 TRVKMPLDS
+109 RVEMPLDS

-127 DSQSVWISMKEDEAS
+127 DAQPLWISLQEDEAS
-142 QTLFDKMH
+142 RTLFDKMR
-150 WQEDVLALPLFG
+150 WEQDVLALPLFG
-162 IAEISTK
+162 ISEMSK
-169 KARDVT
+169 KPRSDSSVDSRFPT
-175 AGSRVPPQYWTVDT
+175 HYWTFDPGSR
-189 GTRLGILYVG
+189 LGVLYVG
-199 ATENAIDPISLK
+199 ASRNAIEPITLK
-211 LLKLFAERVGVIAS
+211 LLKRFADRVGVMSS
-225 LAVHQERLVNT
+225 LAIHQERLVST
-236 VTKLQR
+236 VAKLQR
-242 ERQWTESIMKSVADP
+242 ERQWIESIMKSVADP

-306 TVSSSETIQRD
+306 TVSSSEVIQRD

-368 FLKLQ
+368 FDKLQ
-373 HAEAES
+373 RAEAES

-392 VGHPIVVCDSA
+392 VGHPIVVCDSS

-417 QENESFR
+417 QESDSFR
-424 SPGAAAVRANAV
+424 LAAAAAVRANAV

-461 PEDGQSLPMEITARE
+461 PEDSRALPMEITARE
-476 VLDPAGQV
+476 VLDPTGQV

-542 MQGTSNGDQ
+542 MQGNSEGDQ
-551 NNRFL
+551 HARFL

-577 RRPGEVDWVDVNQL
+577 RRPGEVDWVDINQL

-598 MEKKMRQLRIRI
+598 MEKKMRQLRIRL
-610 TRSFDDS
+610 TKSFDES

-634 LIINAQQAIE
+634 LILNAQQAIE
-644 GEGEIAISTFR
+644 GEGEIKISTFR
-655 YEQSLQPSI
+655 YEQALQPSI
-664 VVQLSDSGVGIDE
+664 VVQLSDSGVGIAE

-710 GRIDVTSQVGRGTVF
+710 GRVEVTSEVGRGTVF
-725 SIVLQVESPILENV
+725 SIVLQVDSPVLEDAKG
-739 ESESKQS
+739 ESKQS
-746 TR
+746 SK

>member
-1 LQFLPIEN
+1 
-9 WQSAIGNELEP
+9 
-20 MGERPAELASRT
+20 MGEVPAELTPRSAPSITDSERASPPR
-32 APATLESEPVES
+32 
-44 YLRRYDAI
+44 LRQYDVF
-52 IETTTQMLATPRL
+52 IETTTQMLATPKL
-65 NERLLL
+65 HERLLL
-71 ALEGVESIFGHR
+71 ALEAIANNFGHR
-83 QAAVAIINE
+83 QAAIAIINE
-92 RDAELRIRVTV
+92 REAELRIRAAV
-103 GFDGDS
+103 GFDSDPAT
-109 TRVKMPLDS
+109 TRVEMPLDS
-118 SAACVRVIH
+118 SASCVRVIH
-127 DSQSVWISMKEDEAS
+127 DAQPLWIAIDDDEQSRN
-142 QTLFDKMH
+142 LFAGMQWH
-150 WQEDVLALPLFG
+150 SDVLAVPLFG
-162 IAEISTK
+162 ISEIASK
-169 KARDVT
+169 GGAVRPVN
-175 AGSRVPPQYWTVDT
+175 QYWTFEPGARMGV
-189 GTRLGILYVG
+189 LYVG
-199 ATENAIDPISLK
+199 ANQDGVDSESLTLIK
-211 LLKLFAERVGVIAS
+211 RFAERIGIVAS
-225 LAVHQERLVNT
+225 LANHQERLVNT

-242 ERQWTESIMKSVADP
+242 ERQWIESIMKSVADP

-306 TVSSSETIQRD
+306 TVSSSEVIQRD

-338 ANARGE
+338 ANSRGE

-368 FLKLQ
+368 FSKLQ
-373 HAEAES
+373 HAESES

-403 GNFILFNRRAELLF
+403 GNFILFNRRAGLLF
-417 QENESFR
+417 QENESFK
-424 SPGAAAVRANAV
+424 SHAAAAIRANAV
-436 KLTSFISGLASA
+436 KLTSFISTLASA

-461 PEDGQSLPMEITARE
+461 PEDGRALPMEITARE
-476 VLDPAGQV
+476 VLDVTGQV

-494 TEIRELERRRVEQQ
+494 TEIRELERRRVEQH

-542 MQGTSNGDQ
+542 MQVGGEGDK
-551 NNRFL
+551 NSRFL

-577 RRPGEVDWVDVNQL
+577 RRPGEVDWVDINQL
-591 LEETLVL
+591 LEETMVL
-598 MEKKMRQLRIRI
+598 LEKKMRQLRIKI
-610 TRSFDDS
+610 TKTFDPS
-617 LPRVRARADQ
+617 LPPVRARADQ

-634 LIINAQQAIE
+634 LIINAQQAIS
-644 GEGEIAISTFR
+644 GEGEIVISTAR
-655 YEQSLQPSI
+655 YEQALQPSI
-664 VVQLSDSGVGIDE
+664 IVQLSDSGVGIAE
-677 DDLNRIFDPF
+677 DDLARIFDPF

-710 GRIDVTSQVGRGTVF
+710 GRIEVSSEVGRGTVF
-725 SIVLQVESPILENV
+725 SIVLQVDSPILEDH
-739 ESESKQS
+739 ETESKLAKK
-746 TR
+746 

>member
-1 LQFLPIEN
+1 
-9 WQSAIGNELEP
+9 
-20 MGERPAELASRT
+20 
-32 APATLESEPVES
+32 
-44 YLRRYDAI
+44 
-52 IETTTQMLATPRL
+52 MLATPKL
-65 NERLLL
+65 QERLLL
-71 ALEGVESIFGHR
+71 ALEAIVNNFGYR
-83 QAAVAIINE
+83 QAAIAIINE
-92 RDAELRIRVTV
+92 RDAELRVRAAI
-103 GFDGDS
+103 GFDGD
-109 TRVKMPLDS
+109 TRVEMPLDA

-127 DSQSVWISMKEDEAS
+127 NGQPLWIAMEDDEQSRS
-142 QTLFDKMH
+142 LFANMQWH
-150 WQEDVLALPLFG
+150 SDVLSVPLFG
-162 IAEISTK
+162 IAEVGPRSGVRPTN
-169 KARDVT
+169 
-175 AGSRVPPQYWTVDT
+175 QYWTFEPGARMGV
-189 GTRLGILYVG
+189 LYIGVNQDS
-199 ATENAIDPISLK
+199 ADAESVTLIK
-211 LLKLFAERVGVIAS
+211 RFAERIGIVAS
-225 LAVHQERLVNT
+225 LATHQERLVST

-242 ERQWTESIMKSVADP
+242 ERQWIESIMKSVADP

-306 TVSSSETIQRD
+306 TVSSSEVIQRD

-368 FLKLQ
+368 FVKLTQ
-373 HAEAES
+373 AEAES

-392 VGHPIVVCDSA
+392 VGHPIVVCDSS

-417 QENESFR
+417 QETDSFK
-424 SPGAAAVRANAV
+424 SSAAAAVRTNAV
-436 KLTSFISGLASA
+436 KLTSFISTLASA

-461 PEDGQSLPMEITARE
+461 PEDNRSLPMEITARE
-476 VLDPAGQV
+476 VLDATGQV

-542 MQGTSNGDQ
+542 LQSTGDEK
-551 NNRFL
+551 NTRFL

-577 RRPGEVDWVDVNQL
+577 RRPGEVDWVDINQL

-598 MEKKMRQLRIRI
+598 MEKKMRQLKIRI
-610 TRSFDDS
+610 TRSFDEE
-617 LPRVRARADQ
+617 LPRIRARADQ

-644 GEGEIAISTFR
+644 GDGEIVISTSR
-655 YEQSLQPSI
+655 YEQALQPSI
-664 VVQLSDSGVGIDE
+664 VVQLSDSGIGIAE
-677 DDLNRIFDPF
+677 DDLARIFDPF

-710 GRIDVTSQVGRGTVF
+710 GRIEVSSEVGRGTVF
-725 SIVLQVESPILENV
+725 SIVLQVESPILEEHV
-739 ESESKQS
+739 SESKVATQ
-746 TR
+746 

>member
-1 LQFLPIEN
+1 MAEVPT
-9 WQSAIGNELEP
+9 
-20 MGERPAELASRT
+20 ELAF
-32 APATLESEPVES
+32 ATIPPVIDSDRVSS
-44 YLRRYDAI
+44 YLRQYDVFV
-52 IETTTQMLATPRL
+52 ETTTQMLATPRL

-71 ALEGVESIFGHR
+71 ALEGIANIFGHR
-83 QAAVAIINE
+83 QAAVGIINE
-92 RDAELRIRVTV
+92 RDAELRIRVAI
-103 GFDGDS
+103 GFEGDHF
-109 TRVKMPLDS
+109 TRLEMPLDS

-127 DSQSVWISMKEDEAS
+127 DAVPLWISMKDDIAS
-142 QTLFDKMH
+142 CALFDKMR
-150 WQEDVLALPLFG
+150 WEQDVLALPLFG
-162 IAEISTK
+162 ISEISTK
-169 KARDVT
+169 AAREAKT
-175 AGSRVPPQYWTVDT
+175 SRLPGHYWSFES
-189 GTRLGILYVG
+189 GTRLGVLYV
-199 ATENAIDPISLK
+199 AADRNTIDPVSLS
-211 LLKLFAERVGVIAS
+211 LLKRFADRVGVIAS
-225 LAVHQERLVNT
+225 LAVHQEKLVGT

-242 ERQWTESIMKSVADP
+242 ERQWIESIMKSVADP

-306 TVSSSETIQRD
+306 TVSSSDLVQRD

-338 ANARGE
+338 ANSRGE

-368 FLKLQ
+368 FDKLQ
-373 HAEAES
+373 HAEADS

-417 QENESFR
+417 EEKSSFR
-424 SPGAAAVRANAV
+424 PAAMAAVRTNAV

-448 SETGRQAEIELID
+448 SETGRQAEIELVD
-461 PEDGQSLPMEITARE
+461 PDGGRLLPMEITARE
-476 VLDPAGQV
+476 VLDATGQV

-542 MQGTSNGDQ
+542 MESGAENKNS
-551 NNRFL
+551 RFL

-577 RRPGEVDWVDVNQL
+577 RRSGEVDWVDVNQL

-598 MEKKMRQLRIRI
+598 LEKKMKQMRIRVN
-610 TRSFDDS
+610 RSFDES
-617 LPRVRARADQ
+617 LPKVRARADQ

-634 LIINAQQAIE
+634 LIINAQQAID
-644 GEGEIAISTFR
+644 GGGEITISTSR
-655 YEQSLQPSI
+655 YEQALQPSI
-664 VVQLSDSGVGIDE
+664 IVQLSDSGVGINQ
-677 DDLNRIFDPF
+677 DDLTRIFDPF

-710 GRIDVTSQVGRGTVF
+710 GRIEVSSEVGRGTVF
-725 SIVLQVESPILENV
+725 NIVLQVESPILEDGGTDAPTA
-739 ESESKQS
+739 

>member
-1 LQFLPIEN
+1 
-9 WQSAIGNELEP
+9 
-20 MGERPAELASRT
+20 
-32 APATLESEPVES
+32 LESQFWTFERGSRLGVLYVATDRNTVDQES
-44 YLRRYDAI
+44 YDL
-52 IETTTQMLATPRL
+52 L
-65 NERLLL
+65 ER
-71 ALEGVESIFGHR
+71 
-83 QAAVAIINE
+83 
-92 RDAELRIRVTV
+92 
-103 GFDGDS
+103 
-109 TRVKMPLDS
+109 
-118 SAACVRVIH
+118 
-127 DSQSVWISMKEDEAS
+127 
-142 QTLFDKMH
+142 
-150 WQEDVLALPLFG
+150 
-162 IAEISTK
+162 
-169 KARDVT
+169 
-175 AGSRVPPQYWTVDT
+175 
-189 GTRLGILYVG
+189 
-199 ATENAIDPISLK
+199 
-211 LLKLFAERVGVIAS
+211 FAERVGIVAS
-225 LAVHQERLVNT
+225 LATHQERLVAT

-242 ERQWTESIMKSVADP
+242 ERQWIESIMKSVADP

-306 TVSSSETIQRD
+306 TVSSSEVIQRD

-338 ANARGE
+338 TNGRGE

-368 FLKLQ
+368 FIKLQ

-417 QENESFR
+417 QENTS
-424 SPGAAAVRANAV
+424 SGSSAATAVRTNAV
-436 KLTSFISGLASA
+436 KLTSFISTLASA
-448 SETGRQAEIELID
+448 SETARQAEIELSD
-461 PEDGQSLPMEITARE
+461 PERGRLLPMEITARE
-476 VLDPAGQV
+476 VLDEAGQV

-542 MQGTSNGDQ
+542 METTADIEKNS
-551 NNRFL
+551 RFL

-577 RRPGEVDWVDVNQL
+577 RRAGEVDWVDVNQL

-598 MEKKMRQLRIRI
+598 LEKKLRQQRIRV
-610 TRSFDDS
+610 TKNLEPT
-617 LPRVRARADQ
+617 LPQIRARADQ
-627 LRQVFLN
+627 LRQVLLN
-634 LIINAQQAIE
+634 LILNAQQAIE
-644 GEGEIAISTFR
+644 GDGQIHISTAR
-655 YEQSLQPSI
+655 YEQALQPSI
-664 VVQLSDSGVGIDE
+664 LVQLSDSGVGIAT
-677 DDLNRIFDPF
+677 DDIGRIFDPF

-710 GRIDVTSQVGRGTVF
+710 GRIEVSSDIGRGTVF
-725 SIVLQVESPILENV
+725 SIVLQVDSPVLGDTQREI
-739 ESESKQS
+739 SATDK
-746 TR
+746 

>member
-1 LQFLPIEN
+1 
-9 WQSAIGNELEP
+9 
-20 MGERPAELASRT
+20 MGEVPTELAFTTVPPIQDNDRIG
-32 APATLESEPVES
+32 A
-44 YLRRYDAI
+44 YIRQYDVFV
-52 IETTTQMLATPRL
+52 ETTTQMLATPRL

-71 ALEGVESIFGHR
+71 ALEGISSIFGHR
-83 QAAVAIINE
+83 QSAVAIINE
-92 RDAELRIRVTV
+92 RDAELRVRAAV
-103 GFDGDS
+103 GFEGDHPA
-109 TRVKMPLDS
+109 RAEMPLDS

-127 DSQSVWISMKEDEAS
+127 DGVPLWIAIKEDVAS
-142 QTLFDKMH
+142 QVLFDKLH
-150 WQEDVLALPLFG
+150 WEDDVLALPLFG
-162 IAEISTK
+162 ISEISSKTS
-169 KARDVT
+169 RDSVSSQRL
-175 AGSRVPPQYWTVDT
+175 AGDSYWGFDP
-189 GTRLGILYVG
+189 GARLGVLYVG
-199 ATENAIDPISLK
+199 ANRDSCDPLSLS
-211 LLKLFAERVGVIAS
+211 LLKRFADRIGVIAS
-225 LAVHQERLVNT
+225 LAIHQEKLVNT

-242 ERQWTESIMKSVADP
+242 ERQWIESIMKSVADP

-306 TVSSSETIQRD
+306 TVSSSEVVQRD

-368 FLKLQ
+368 FVKLQ
-373 HAEAES
+373 QAEADS

-417 QENESFR
+417 EEKSWFR
-424 SPGAAAVRANAV
+424 PGATGAVRTNAV
-436 KLTSFISGLASA
+436 KLTSFISALASA
-448 SETGRQAEIELID
+448 SETGRQAEIELLD
-461 PEDGQSLPMEITARE
+461 PDGGRLLPMEITARE
-476 VLDPAGQV
+476 VLDPTGQV

-542 MQGTSNGDQ
+542 MESGAEGDK
-551 NNRFL
+551 NSRFL

-577 RRPGEVDWVDVNQL
+577 RRSGEVDWVDVNQL

-598 MEKKMRQLRIRI
+598 LEKKMRQLRIKVNR
-610 TRSFDDS
+610 DLDES
-617 LPRVRARADQ
+617 LPKIRARADQ

-634 LIINAQQAIE
+634 LIINAQQAISS
-644 GEGEIAISTFR
+644 GGEITITTSR
-655 YEQSLQPSI
+655 YEQALQPSI
-664 VVQLSDSGVGIDE
+664 VVQMSDSGVGIQE
-677 DDLNRIFDPF
+677 DDLMRIFDPF

-710 GRIDVTSQVGRGTVF
+710 GRIEVTSEVGRGTVF
-725 SIVLQVESPILENV
+725 TIILQVDSPILEDGKT
-739 ESESKQS
+739 ESSLTAK
-746 TR
+746 

>member
-1 LQFLPIEN
+1 
-9 WQSAIGNELEP
+9 
-20 MGERPAELASRT
+20 MGEVPSELAFRT
-32 APATLESEPVES
+32 APSLSEPERPS
-44 YLRRYDAI
+44 SRARQYDVF
-52 IETTTQMLATPRL
+52 IETTTQMLATPKL
-65 NERLLL
+65 QERLLL
-71 ALEGVESIFGHR
+71 ALEAISTNFGHR
-83 QAAVAIINE
+83 QAAIAIINE
-92 RDAELRIRVTV
+92 REAELRIRAAV
-103 GFDGDS
+103 GFEGDPAS
-109 TRVKMPLDS
+109 NRVEMPLDS

-127 DSQSVWISMKEDEAS
+127 DAQSLWISMEEDEAS
-142 QTLFDKMH
+142 RSLFGNMR
-150 WQEDVLALPLFG
+150 WQSEILAVPLFG
-162 IAEISTK
+162 ISEIT
-169 KARDVT
+169 
-175 AGSRVPPQYWTVDT
+175 SRPGVVRGNNQYWAFEPGARMGV
-189 GTRLGILYVG
+189 LYVG
-199 ATENAIDPISLK
+199 ANQETIDSESLTLIK
-211 LLKLFAERVGVIAS
+211 RFAERIGIVAS
-225 LAVHQERLVNT
+225 LASHQERLVTT

-242 ERQWTESIMKSVADP
+242 ERQWIESIMKSVADP
-257 IVLTDLDNEILLQ
+257 IVLTDLDNQILLQ

-306 TVSSSETIQRD
+306 TVSSSEVIQRD

-338 ANARGE
+338 ANSRGE

-368 FLKLQ
+368 FVKLQ
-373 HAEAES
+373 QAEAES

-417 QENESFR
+417 QENASFH
-424 SPGAAAVRANAV
+424 SSASAAVRTNAV
-436 KLTSFISGLASA
+436 KLTSFISTLASA

-461 PEDGQSLPMEITARE
+461 PEDGRALPMEITARE
-476 VLDPAGQV
+476 VLDATGQV

-542 MQGTSNGDQ
+542 MQTGAEGDK
-551 NNRFL
+551 NSRFL

-598 MEKKMRQLRIRI
+598 LEKKMRQLRIKI
-610 TRSFDDS
+610 TKSFDDS
-617 LPRVRARADQ
+617 LPRVKARADQ

-644 GEGEIAISTFR
+644 GDGEIVISTSR
-655 YEQSLQPSI
+655 YEQALQPSI
-664 VVQLSDSGVGIDE
+664 VVQLTDTGVGIAE
-677 DDLNRIFDPF
+677 DDLTRIFDPF

-710 GRIDVTSQVGRGTVF
+710 GRIEVSSEIGRGTVF
-725 SIVLQVESPILENV
+725 SIVLQVESPILE
-739 ESESKQS
+739 EQSESKS
-746 TR
+746 TTK